1 MRVINTLALLSTPL
15 ILPVLAQVSEDS
27 SAMFPLSNNT
37 EFSFVLESVLSLS
50 NNQGAQTGEVL
61 RAASQIVPGDFESWY
76 KEFLFLGDSIHAKAA
91 AINAS
96 RFPASARSAYFR
108 SSTYYRY
115 APFFLHAN
123 ASDPRINEI
132 GALSVADF
140 DKAAALLPQPAIKA
154 NLSASSPNVPN
165 GHFSVPVRFFK
176 GHSSNK
182 RLPTI
187 IVGTGYDGTQEDLF
201 HETGVEILARGWN
214 IITYEGPGQ
223 PTVLREQNLGFIPD
237 WWNVVTPVVDYLATR
252 SDVDMNRVALTGVSF
267 GGQLAPLAASHEPRL
282 SAVLSIDGLSDM
294 YSVFESQ
301 FDPALLNLYNT
312 GHYAEFDEALLS
324 TIHNTSMPTQ
334 LRWILAQS
342 LFTFNTD
349 SPSDWWRRLPAYAA
363 NETVLANIKFPA
375 FIGKGEDDS
384 TAPNQPE
391 KMFKWL
397 GSRGT
402 FNLFR
407 TDLGAGEHCQ
417 LGAEAQLAQVTLD
430 WLADVWD
437 NVKLPANLTSGT
449 Y

>member
-1 MRVINTLALLSTPL
+1 MRIINTLALLSTPL
-15 ILPVLAQVSEDS
+15 ILPVVSEDP
-27 SAMFPLSNNT
+27 SAIFPLSSNT
-37 EFSFVLESVLSLS
+37 EFSFVLETVLSLS

-61 RAASQIVPGDFESWY
+61 RAASQIVPNDFESWY

-108 SSTYYRY
+108 SSTYYRF

-132 GALSVADF
+132 GARSVADF
-140 DKAAALLPQPAIKA
+140 DKAAALLPRPAIKA

-165 GHFSVPVRFFK
+165 EHFSVPVRFFEGQSVK
-176 GHSSNK
+176 K

-201 HETGVEILARGWN
+201 HEMGVEILARGWN
-214 IITYEGPGQ
+214 VITYEGPGQ

-237 WWNVVTPVVDYLATR
+237 WWNVVTPIVDYLATR
-252 SDVDMNRVALTGVSF
+252 CDVEMNQVALVGISF

-294 YSVFESQ
+294 YSVFASQ
-301 FDPALLNLYNT
+301 FPSTLLDLYNN
-312 GHYAEFDEALLS
+312 GHYAEFDEALLA
-324 TIHNTSMPTQ
+324 TIHNTSVPTQ

-342 LFTFNTD
+342 LFSFNTD
-349 SPSDWWRRLPAYAA
+349 SPSDWWRRLPAFAA
-363 NETVLANIKFPA
+363 NETVLHHIKYPA

-384 TAPNQPE
+384 SAPSQPE
-391 KMFKWL
+391 EMIKWL
-397 GSRGT
+397 GNKGT

-417 LGAEAQLAQVTLD
+417 IGAEAQLTQVTLD

-437 NVKLPANLTSGT
+437 HVTLPANLTSGT